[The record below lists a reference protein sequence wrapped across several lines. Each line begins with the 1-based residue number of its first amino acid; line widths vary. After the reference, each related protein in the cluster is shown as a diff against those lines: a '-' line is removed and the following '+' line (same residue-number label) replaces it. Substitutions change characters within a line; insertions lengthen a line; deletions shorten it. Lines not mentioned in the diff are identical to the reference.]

1 MPSSF
6 SNIKRVLPLLP
17 FLILPPLFWAGNF
30 AVGRAVRADIPPYTL
45 SFGRWVIALIVLLP
59 FILKTMQQDWVQY
72 CQYWRRIIIVSVLGV
87 AAFNSLVYKGLH
99 STTTTNAILLN
110 SCIPV
115 LIMLIGVLF
124 YRQKIKL
131 SQAIGLV
138 ISLSGVLVIVLQ
150 GQWANFIALS
160 FNTGDIIVFTAMI
173 CWAIYTLLMKDI
185 PTSIDRKGLMGVQI
199 MIAVLS
205 LFPLFL
211 WEQLQGEQTMVWR
224 SSTLLGLAYVGIF
237 PSVIA
242 YILYS
247 MAIQKVGPVI
257 SGLSIHLMPVFGVL
271 LSVSL
276 LGESLHL
283 YHLCGIGLIALG
295 LVLSQK

>member
-1 MPSSF
+1 MSSLF
-6 SNIKRVLPLLP
+6 CKIKQALPLLP
-17 FLILPPLFWAGNF
+17 FLMLPPLFWAGNF

-45 SFGRWVIALIVLLP
+45 SFGRWMIALIVLLP
-59 FILKTMQQDWVQY
+59 FILNTMQRDWPQY
-72 CQYWRRIIIVSVLGV
+72 RQYWGRIITVSIFGV
-87 AAFNSLVYKGLH
+87 AAFNTLVYKGLH

-131 SQAIGLV
+131 MQALGLA

-150 GQWANFIALS
+150 GQWSNFIALS
-160 FNTGDIIVFTAMI
+160 FNTGDIIVFSAMI

-199 MIAVLS
+199 MIALIS

-211 WEQLQGEQTMVWR
+211 WEQLQSTQGIIWNH
-224 SSTLLGLAYVGIF
+224 STLLGLAYVGIF

-276 LGESLHL
+276 LGESFYL